1 MAVFDG
7 RVKTGTRIA
16 LDQDAW
22 EPAMGAL
29 DKSQCP
35 KEKALVHGDRDEVIE
50 GSLVSTVRNNRTYLT
65 ERDCTCTI
73 VGNHTVK
80 EKRDLIHETDGI
92 HRRKVNGASVLN
104 YVGPVTA
111 SFVAPLTETHQQ
123 PRHVSE
129 PTTWFEAVQQKLKQY
144 YIDLDAS
151 ITSIQ
156 LTGASVTVAA
166 TDLYFKGSAF
176 GFTLFGWED
185 TKWSLK
191 KEDAKVEIHS
201 LTYTKVVVTNIQV
214 TGLFLISGTSVS
226 AGPKLA
232 PNSICM

>member
-7 RVKTGTRIA
+7 KVKTRTRIA
-16 LDQDAW
+16 PDRDAW
-22 EPAMGAL
+22 EPRMGAL
-29 DKSQCP
+29 DKGQCP
-35 KEKALVHGDRDEVIE
+35 PEKALVHGDRDEVIE
-50 GSLVSTVRNNRTYLT
+50 GNLASTVRNSRSYLT
-65 ERDCTCTI
+65 EKDCNCTI
-73 VGNHTVK
+73 RGNHTVK
-80 EKRDLIHETDGI
+80 EMRDLIHSTDGN
-92 HRRKVNGASVLN
+92 HRRVVNGTSILN

-111 SFVAPLTETHQQ
+111 LYVAPLTETHQQ
-123 PRHVSE
+123 PRQVNE

-151 ITSIQ
+151 VANIE

-166 TDLYFKGSAF
+166 SDLYFKGSAF
-176 GFTLFGWED
+176 GFTVLGLED

>member
-50 GSLVSTVRNNRTYLT
+50 GNLTSTVRNSRTYLT

-80 EKRDLIHETDGI
+80 EKRDLIHQTDGI
-92 HRRKVNGASVLN
+92 HRRTVNGTSILN

-111 SFVAPLTETHQQ
+111 LFVAPLTETHQQ
-123 PRHVSE
+123 PRHVNE
-129 PTTWFEAVQQKLKQY
+129 PTTWFEVVQQKFKQY
-144 YIDLDAS
+144 NIDLDAS
-151 ITSIQ
+151 LASIN
-156 LTGASVTVAA
+156 LTGADVY
-166 TDLYFKGSAF
+166 LKLGAF
-176 GFTLFGWED
+176 GFTVAGSEY

-214 TGLFLISGTSVS
+214 TGLFLTSGTSVS